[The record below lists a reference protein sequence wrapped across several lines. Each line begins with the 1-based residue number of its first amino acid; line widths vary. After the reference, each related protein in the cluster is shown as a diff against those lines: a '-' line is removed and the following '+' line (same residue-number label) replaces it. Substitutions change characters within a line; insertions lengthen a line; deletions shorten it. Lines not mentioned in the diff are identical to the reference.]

1 MLLFIFY
8 AFILIQ
14 AEFIEP
20 SASFFFFP
28 PFANNLQMKQQLA
41 GGLLQESCIGSF
53 SLISVKK
60 RKQQNTYSN
69 TSCNLK

>member
-20 SASFFFFP
+20 LASFFFP

-41 GGLLQESCIGSF
+41 GGLLHESCIGSF